1 VARDDLRPA
10 AFNPDRLSVL
20 IVYPQPKVLSEG
32 RRMDFTALRYFSET
46 ANSRSIRAASERLH
60 VSPSA
65 ISRQIAK
72 LEHELRAPI
81 FDRDAQGMR
90 LTAAGELLQSRVEGM
105 MREFARTKSH
115 IAALQNLQAGT
126 VDVYTFQAAIE
137 GFITPVLC
145 DYHKQFPN
153 VLFNIIASSTDET
166 IKALANGVAE
176 IGLVLNPPVR
186 ETILSTEIFRDTIVA
201 AVAPSHPLAGR
212 KDVSL
217 KEIAPFPLIL
227 AVPAFGLRQQVDK
240 AFDRHGIIPKVFC
253 VTNSMSLLKGI
264 AGLDHQCT
272 LLPRSAVAKEVAEGI
287 LSTIAVAEFAG
298 DPMLCCACIR
308 KTGSLSPAA
317 KVFLDA
323 IIDYCRRYR

>member
-1 VARDDLRPA
+1 
-10 AFNPDRLSVL
+10 
-20 IVYPQPKVLSEG
+20 
-32 RRMDFTALRYFSET
+32 
-46 ANSRSIRAASERLH
+46 
-60 VSPSA
+60 
-65 ISRQIAK
+65 
-72 LEHELRAPI
+72 
-81 FDRDAQGMR
+81 
-90 LTAAGELLQSRVEGM
+90 M

-126 VDVYTFQAAIE
+126 VDIYTFQAAIE
-137 GFITPVLC
+137 GFITPVLS
-145 DYHKQFPN
+145 DYHKLYPN

-176 IGLVLNPPVR
+176 IGLVLNPPAR
-186 ETILSTEIFRDTIVA
+186 DTILSTEMFRDTIVA
-201 AVAPSHPLAGR
+201 AVAQNHPLAGR

-240 AFDRHGIIPKVFC
+240 AFDRAGIIPNVFC

-287 LSTIAVAEFAG
+287 LSTIAVGEFAD